1 MFGPGTLLGWGSS
14 LQSSNSQ
21 CFQGK
26 RFSRAL
32 CCDLHHSQGARCTH
46 PPTNDIILNCRETRV
61 ASEGGNSPSSALSRK
76 QIIIKVHCSK
86 KKKKKKTGSL
96 LLKYPS
102 QLIVR
107 IGLRNT
113 DAFSHKLPIQNISSR
128 KNSQLSLDSNQ
139 HSSAPRG
146 HRTLAFP
153 CHSRTDKTQT
163 AASISFAFSFQCP
176 STRLGILNPR
186 CRLLAQLLKML
197 TRVRP

>member
-1 MFGPGTLLGWGSS
+1 MTCTIPRVLGVS
-14 LQSSNSQ
+14 
-21 CFQGK
+21 
-26 RFSRAL
+26 
-32 CCDLHHSQGARCTH
+32 T

-61 ASEGGNSPSSALSRK
+61 ASEGGNSPSSVLSRK
-76 QIIIKVHCSK
+76 QIIIKVHCS
-86 KKKKKKTGSL
+86 KKKTGSL

-107 IGLRNT
+107 IRLRNT

-146 HRTLAFP
+146 HRAPAFP